1 MLPASRCPRQVSAA
15 RPGADSVQ
23 DSATP
28 PACQTST
35 MDPGLPS
42 RAIAAFERASGLV
55 LCFHDFRRSLWP
67 YVDATRNEHVN
78 PVCRLVKANRHESCI
93 AFCAQRMR
101 SDAARYQQGV
111 VKRCHAGVI
120 ELLLPVF
127 IDGTLEW
134 LFYAGVRKP
143 AKDLVIAVEDNER
156 SRSGPWAPTI
166 AKLPALTQ
174 DEAEHVLE
182 LLRQLAARLVTW
194 RTSLKES
201 LPALAVRGGM
211 PPEDARRSAI
221 TWFISKRHSES
232 RLRLADL
239 GKHLRLSE
247 DRAGH
252 VVVELF
258 GDSFATLLLRARVQ
272 TAQGLLRLSDL
283 PLREVARQSG
293 FGSRAHF
300 FAVFREHTGQTPA
313 AWRKT
318 TISPADQDPR
328 P

>member
-1 MLPASRCPRQVSAA
+1 
-15 RPGADSVQ
+15 
-23 DSATP
+23 
-28 PACQTST
+28 

-42 RAIAAFERASGLV
+42 RAIAAFERASGLT
-55 LCFHDFRRSLWP
+55 LCFHDYRRSLWP

-78 PVCRLVKANRHESCI
+78 PVCRLVKANRHEACR

-101 SDAARYQQGV
+101 SDAGRHQHGV

-134 LFYAGVRKP
+134 LFYAGVRRP
-143 AKDLVIAVEDNER
+143 AKDLAIAVEDSER

-166 AKLPALTQ
+166 AKLAALTQ
-174 DEAEHVLE
+174 EEADHLLE
-182 LLRQLAARLVTW
+182 LLRQLAARLVAW
-194 RTSLKES
+194 RTEMKEA
-201 LPALAVRGGM
+201 LPALATRGGM
-211 PPEDARRSAI
+211 PTNEARRSAI
-221 TWFISKRHSES
+221 TWFISKRHAHPE
-232 RLRLADL
+232 LRLADL
-239 GKHLRLSE
+239 AKHLRLSE
-247 DRAGH
+247 DRASH
-252 VVVELF
+252 VVSELF
-258 GDSFATLLLRARVQ
+258 NDSFATLLLRARVQ

-300 FAVFREHTGQTPA
+300 FAVFRAQVGATPA
-313 AWRKT
+313 TWRRAGT
-318 TISPADQDPR
+318 TSAMQEVR